1 MLNKN
6 NFVNQIIPVI
16 NNNNNINNI
25 NCHNNNNSPNSNN
38 SNNMNYYHGNDNY
51 NQINN
56 SINSNISPS
65 IVPNKLNNINQNQ
78 IIINNLNQKESK
90 NNSNQNQV
98 LNNNYNSNILY
109 LFPKIG
115 LKNIVGTYM
124 NATLQ
129 CFLHVSELTVYF
141 LCEYPYEKNYLI
153 NKNHGKISIAF
164 YELVKAVCEDEYK
177 RKKIAN
183 NYKLHSSVNDDPNS
197 QKKLEKIETHSSN
210 PSFSIFFHFYS
221 RTYFKGEFG
230 IFKQPFKKF
239 EADNSKDLI
248 LYLMQTMHEELNY
261 FSDNPSLNL
270 SQTNQY
276 DKVNA
281 FMYYMNS
288 YNALNFSIISN
299 IFYGTYE
306 IAALCHK
313 CNILLYN
320 YQKFEFISFEMFDY
334 EFKEFDIYNGFEDNS
349 KPQQLRGE
357 NQFYCNICKN

>member
-1 MLNKN
+1 
-6 NFVNQIIPVI
+6 
-16 NNNNNINNI
+16 
-25 NCHNNNNSPNSNN
+25 
-38 SNNMNYYHGNDNY
+38 MNYYHGNDNY

-65 IVPNKLNNINQNQ
+65 IVPNKLNNINKNQ

-98 LNNNYNSNILY
+98 LNNNDNSNILY

-141 LCEYPYEKNYLI
+141 LCKYPYEKNYLI

-210 PSFSIFFHFYS
+210 PSFSVFLFVFS
-221 RTYFKGEFG
+221 
-230 IFKQPFKKF
+230 
-239 EADNSKDLI
+239 
-248 LYLMQTMHEELNY
+248 YL
-261 FSDNPSLNL
+261 F
-270 SQTNQY
+270 
-276 DKVNA
+276 
-281 FMYYMNS
+281 
-288 YNALNFSIISN
+288 
-299 IFYGTYE
+299 
-306 IAALCHK
+306 
-313 CNILLYN
+313 
-320 YQKFEFISFEMFDY
+320 
-334 EFKEFDIYNGFEDNS
+334 
-349 KPQQLRGE
+349 
-357 NQFYCNICKN
+357 